1 MKRMRIAVD
10 AIFAGV
16 MIAVASSVYLNCQN
30 KFVGAFLFSIG
41 LITIMFFGFELYT
54 GKVGYLRSPKKIP
67 YILSVFLFNAV
78 GCALIMTLPTSG
90 AEAVWRAH
98 ADTPMGYAFAKAVV
112 CGILIYV
119 CVAMHKKHGGAV
131 SILTTL
137 VAIPA
142 FILGGAEHSIA
153 DICYML
159 AARDLSW
166 RSLLF
171 VLIVAAGNAVG
182 SLAFSLWVEF
192 REKM

>member
-1 MKRMRIAVD
+1 MKKFRVPIDAV
-10 AIFAGV
+10 FAGV
-16 MIAVASSVYLNCQN
+16 MIAIGSSVYLNCKN
-30 KFVGAFLFSIG
+30 KFVGAFLFAIG

-67 YILSVFLFNAV
+67 YILSVLLFNAV
-78 GCALIMTLPTSG
+78 GCAFIMLLPTDG

-98 ADTPMGYAFAKAVV
+98 VEIPLCYAFAKAVV

-119 CVAMHKKHGGAV
+119 CVAQHKKYGGAV

-159 AARDLSW
+159 AARDLSLY
-166 RSLLF
+166 SILF
-171 VLIVAAGNAVG
+171 ILVVAAGNAVG
-182 SLAFSLWVEF
+182 SLVFSLWVEH
-192 REKM
+192 RE